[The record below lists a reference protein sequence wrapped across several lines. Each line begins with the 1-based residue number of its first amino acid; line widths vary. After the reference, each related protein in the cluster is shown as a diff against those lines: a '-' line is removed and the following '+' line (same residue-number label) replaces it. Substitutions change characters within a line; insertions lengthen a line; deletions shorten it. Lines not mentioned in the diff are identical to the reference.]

1 MDAIRDRMKN
11 LLETT
16 PKPPSE
22 WYHPRFKA
30 TPRRLRYG
38 WRRLSSTLALIS
50 ACTGVL
56 LAPLALLSVL
66 SGYCM
71 RNPWLTGTLT
81 LGALGEYNLCVEIH
95 TLQTPELL
103 TLIGLAHVVATAE
116 LLHSKYHRLNPTLRI
131 LLGVYRIAVWILVL
145 ITLIVVVVHVIT

>member
-1 MDAIRDRMKN
+1 
-11 LLETT
+11 
-16 PKPPSE
+16 
-22 WYHPRFKA
+22 
-30 TPRRLRYG
+30 
-38 WRRLSSTLALIS
+38 LSSTLALIS

-71 RNPWLTGTLT
+71 RNPWLTGILT

-116 LLHSKYHRLNPTLRI
+116 LLHSKYHRLNPTLKI
-131 LLGVYRIAVWILVL
+131 LLGVYRLTVWILAL
-145 ITLIVVVVHVIT
+145 ITLTIVVVHVTTQSQHPTY